1 MLFPTV
7 EFAVFFVLVFAAT
20 ALVRPAGEDDAPVV
34 RLRSAAW
41 RLGMVAAS
49 LYFYAQAPEGWTFVW
64 LLVGSI
70 AGNWC
75 AGELVASCLRP
86 GRQPTAASRWAVRLG
101 VAGNLAVLGW
111 FKYYMFFAEDVV
123 PALNQVPGLGWMELA
138 MANVFLPVGISFFT
152 FQAISYVVDI
162 GRGIASPLR
171 PLDFA
176 LYLSFFPQ
184 LVAGPIVRATEFAPQ
199 LRRRAGARSIDAVEA
214 FHLIGRGLVK
224 KAVVSSYVAN
234 AIVDPAFA
242 VPSQY
247 SGAELLWAVY
257 AYAVQIYLDF
267 SGYTEIAIG
276 CALLI
281 GFRFPR
287 NFDSP
292 YRALSI
298 QEFWR
303 RWHMTLSRWLR
314 DYLYVPL
321 GGSRRGLGRTYVN
334 LLATMVLGGLW
345 HGANWRFVIWGAIHG
360 GVLALERWLG
370 SVWPWPGT
378 GGRIVAVARWA
389 RHLPR
394 GLPGVDLLPGGGHR
408 DGLRG
413 HPADRDRRP
422 RRRRRRASVAAAR
435 RSGRDAGEPVPAGA
449 TDAGRA
455 GPVPPAGPRRAGAR
469 HRPADAVPR
478 LVRLRLRV
486 HLLPV
491 LRPDM
496 TSLNLGPSP
505 RPPEG
510 GLRPVLRLTAGQVL
524 FVMALGLLLGA
535 LLNADLLM
543 KAAERRAF
551 DDPHRDLHVAVW
563 RVAQNVSHALFL
575 DEPRNLI
582 DGLTANR
589 PPPPPVDGPRGTAG
603 AAPGDVEGGFGPV
616 PPPGPA
622 PDAPPPPGPGAAG
635 VVAGPDAPP
644 PPGPGA
650 AEIVAGPDVRVP
662 TTDDPLRVWIGGDS
676 MIGSAGLA
684 FRRIAAASG
693 VMASDEVDVRVS
705 TGLARPDFF
714 DWPAHL
720 EEQVLAKDPEIVI
733 LMFGANDA
741 QSLRRPD
748 GSYCRRFEQCWLD
761 TYRGRVA
768 DTMDLLREPG
778 GKRLVVWV
786 GQPIMSSSSG
796 VHGIDKMNHLFW
808 DEARKR
814 HWVAYVDAWA
824 WFVDAAGAYARHLPA
839 EDGTESRMRA
849 QDGVHLTMAGG
860 RRLAWVVMGRI
871 RDLVDLSHG
880 TFRPRA
886 GSVAPAWITPRVEVP
901 AAVAER
907 LD

>member
-1 MLFPTV
+1 
-7 EFAVFFVLVFAAT
+7 
-20 ALVRPAGEDDAPVV
+20 
-34 RLRSAAW
+34 
-41 RLGMVAAS
+41 
-49 LYFYAQAPEGWTFVW
+49 
-64 LLVGSI
+64 
-70 AGNWC
+70 
-75 AGELVASCLRP
+75 
-86 GRQPTAASRWAVRLG
+86 
-101 VAGNLAVLGW
+101 
-111 FKYYMFFAEDVV
+111 
-123 PALNQVPGLGWMELA
+123 
-138 MANVFLPVGISFFT
+138 
-152 FQAISYVVDI
+152 
-162 GRGIASPLR
+162 
-171 PLDFA
+171 
-176 LYLSFFPQ
+176 
-184 LVAGPIVRATEFAPQ
+184 
-199 LRRRAGARSIDAVEA
+199 
-214 FHLIGRGLVK
+214 
-224 KAVVSSYVAN
+224 
-234 AIVDPAFA
+234 
-242 VPSQY
+242 
-247 SGAELLWAVY
+247 
-257 AYAVQIYLDF
+257 
-267 SGYTEIAIG
+267 
-276 CALLI
+276 
-281 GFRFPR
+281 
-287 NFDSP
+287 
-292 YRALSI
+292 
-298 QEFWR
+298 
-303 RWHMTLSRWLR
+303 
-314 DYLYVPL
+314 
-321 GGSRRGLGRTYVN
+321 
-334 LLATMVLGGLW
+334 
-345 HGANWRFVIWGAIHG
+345 
-360 GVLALERWLG
+360 
-370 SVWPWPGT
+370 
-378 GGRIVAVARWA
+378 
-389 RHLPR
+389 
-394 GLPGVDLLPGGGHR
+394 
-408 DGLRG
+408 
-413 HPADRDRRP
+413 
-422 RRRRRRASVAAAR
+422 
-435 RSGRDAGEPVPAGA
+435 
-449 TDAGRA
+449 
-455 GPVPPAGPRRAGAR
+455 
-469 HRPADAVPR
+469 
-478 LVRLRLRV
+478 
-486 HLLPV
+486 
-491 LRPDM
+491 M

-860 RRLAWVVMGRI
+860 RPSRLGGHGADSRLGRPLP
-871 RDLVDLSHG
+871 RDVPPAGGVGGAGLDHPASGSARGRGRAAGLGEADCGHS
-880 TFRPRA
+880 FRKEQYGPSPDNEELAEFRHLQAGNGPTAVGRPGRLRVPR
-886 GSVAPAWITPRVEVP
+886 TRKE
-901 AAVAER
+901 
-907 LD
+907 

>member
-378 GGRIVAVARWA
+378 GGRIVAVARWLA
-389 RHLPR
+389 TFHVVCLAWIFFRAEDTGTAFEVIR
-394 GLPGVDLLPGGGHR
+394 RIATGAPGVDAVELPW
-408 DGLRG
+408 
-413 HPADRDRRP
+413 
-422 RRRRRRASVAAAR
+422 
-435 RSGRDAGEPVPAGA
+435 
-449 TDAGRA
+449 
-455 GPVPPAGPRRAGAR
+455 
-469 HRPADAVPR
+469 
-478 LVRLRLRV
+478 
-486 HLLPV
+486 LLPV
-491 LRPDM
+491 VVVAMLASQFLPERRM
-496 TSLNLGPSP
+496 QAVQGLFHRLGPA
-505 RPPEG
+505 
-510 GLRPVLRLTAGQVL
+510 GLVLAI
-524 FVMALGLLLGA
+524 GLL
-535 LLNADLLM
+535 M
-543 KAAERRAF
+543 
-551 DDPHRDLHVAVW
+551 
-563 RVAQNVSHALFL
+563 LFL
-575 DEPRNLI
+575 
-582 DGLTANR
+582 
-589 PPPPPVDGPRGTAG
+589 
-603 AAPGDVEGGFGPV
+603 
-616 PPPGPA
+616 
-622 PDAPPPPGPGAAG
+622 
-635 VVAGPDAPP
+635 
-644 PPGPGA
+644 
-650 AEIVAGPDVRVP
+650 
-662 TTDDPLRVWIGGDS
+662 
-676 MIGSAGLA
+676 GS
-684 FRRIAAASG
+684 F
-693 VMASDEVDVRVS
+693 
-705 TGLARPDFF
+705 
-714 DWPAHL
+714 
-720 EEQVLAKDPEIVI
+720 
-733 LMFGANDA
+733 
-741 QSLRRPD
+741 
-748 GSYCRRFEQCWLD
+748 
-761 TYRGRVA
+761 
-768 DTMDLLREPG
+768 
-778 GKRLVVWV
+778 
-786 GQPIMSSSSG
+786 
-796 VHGIDKMNHLFW
+796 
-808 DEARKR
+808 
-814 HWVAYVDAWA
+814 
-824 WFVDAAGAYARHLPA
+824 
-839 EDGTESRMRA
+839 
-849 QDGVHLTMAGG
+849 
-860 RRLAWVVMGRI
+860 
-871 RDLVDLSHG
+871 
-880 TFRPRA
+880 
-886 GSVAPAWITPRVEVP
+886 GSVSEFIYFQF
-901 AAVAER
+901 
-907 LD
+907 